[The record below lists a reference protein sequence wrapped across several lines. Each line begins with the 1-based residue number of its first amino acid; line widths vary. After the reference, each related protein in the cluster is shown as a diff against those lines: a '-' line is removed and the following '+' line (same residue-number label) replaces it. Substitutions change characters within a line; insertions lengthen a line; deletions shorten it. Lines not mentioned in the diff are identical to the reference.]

1 MSDIMICF
9 HWSHLR
15 DITQGGRL
23 FQRDQVDKLDRNLEK
38 MINVGKMEITGDLWE
53 NLFGSQEQGWDEW
66 TKREGNVGWG
76 VWGGGGGVRWF
87 TGTLEQ
93 NKKVVLVYVGEL
105 EIVLASKKVRRGQ
118 WKGRDKNN

>member
-1 MSDIMICF
+1 M
-9 HWSHLR
+9 
-15 DITQGGRL
+15 
-23 FQRDQVDKLDRNLEK
+23 
-38 MINVGKMEITGDLWE
+38 
-53 NLFGSQEQGWDEW
+53 
-66 TKREGNVGWG
+66 GWG

-87 TGTLEQ
+87 IGTLEQ